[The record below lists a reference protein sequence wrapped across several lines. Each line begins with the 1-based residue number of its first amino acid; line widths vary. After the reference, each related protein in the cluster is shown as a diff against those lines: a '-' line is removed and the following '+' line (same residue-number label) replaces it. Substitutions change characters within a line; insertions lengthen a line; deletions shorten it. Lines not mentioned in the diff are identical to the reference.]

1 MKIPLTS
8 LPSTLPMYCG
18 TVNNVMLVGNLSC
31 LATINPGCI
40 YTSNYQLG
48 KHVMSSV
55 ITSNT
60 DHIMQVEDVTCL
72 HAYLQGRYIEF
83 RILVIKFC
91 LIENHANPY
100 DLMQSLWLAMM
111 MIISTREVYLKC
123 REYI

>member
-1 MKIPLTS
+1 
-8 LPSTLPMYCG
+8 
-18 TVNNVMLVGNLSC
+18 
-31 LATINPGCI
+31 
-40 YTSNYQLG
+40 
-48 KHVMSSV
+48 
-55 ITSNT
+55 
-60 DHIMQVEDVTCL
+60 MQVEDVTCL

-91 LIENHANPY
+91 LIENYVNPH